1 MTIGHLQLTPSKRRL
16 QFPSNLWLT
25 ILWGLTTLLKFNKI
39 GYKLWGQTP

>member
-25 ILWGLTTLLKFNKI
+25 LNTFSEGGENLKWHHYAI
-39 GYKLWGQTP
+39 